1 MTTHLRPSPH
11 RLRRVPAALLAV
23 IIGAAALTA
32 CGDEDKAKGEDKAGS
47 AGAAF
52 PRTVTH
58 AMGTTE
64 IKKKPQRVVVLD
76 TGELDDVTMLG
87 ITPVGAVSPHM
98 KTEGGFPQYLA
109 AKTKDTKDVGP
120 MAEPNIE
127 RIISLKPD
135 LILSSKVRHA
145 KVYDRLK
152 GIAPTVFTE
161 TTGAPWKENLKVHAK
176 ALGLEKEAETA
187 LGSYQ
192 KRAEALGEEIR
203 KKNNGTM
210 PTASVVRFVA
220 GPTRL
225 YQKASF
231 SGIVLA
237 DTGLRR
243 PASQDVDAAMTD
255 VSPEQIDKADA
266 DLVFVTVADDPK
278 KTQQGAVQD
287 NPLWKGLGAV
297 KNDKVFQVPDETWM
311 SGIGIQAA
319 NHVLDDI
326 AKAAGVDAP
335 K

>member
-1 MTTHLRPSPH
+1 MTHLRPPLR
-11 RLRRVPAALLAV
+11 RLRRVPAALLTV
-23 IIGAAALTA
+23 IMGAAVLAG
-32 CGDEDKAKGEDKAGS
+32 CGGDDETKDEGK
-47 AGAAF
+47 AGAATGF

-64 IKKKPQRVVVLD
+64 IKKKPERVVVLD

-87 ITPVGAVSPHM
+87 IEPVGAVSPHM
-98 KTEGGFPQYLA
+98 KTEGGFPQYLS

-161 TTGAPWKENLKVHAK
+161 TTGAPWKENLKVHAQ
-176 ALGLEKEAETA
+176 ALGLEKEAQAAMSAYEKRAKA
-187 LGSYQ
+187 LG
-192 KRAEALGEEIR
+192 GEIK

-231 SGIVLA
+231 SGIVLS
-237 DTGLRR
+237 DIGLRR

-255 VSPEQIDKADA
+255 VPAEQLDKADA

-278 KTQQGAVQD
+278 KTQQGAVQA

-297 KNDKVFQVPDETWM
+297 KNDKVVQVPDETWM

-319 NHVLDDI
+319 NHVVDDI

-335 K
+335 E